1 MISCPEALGQHV
13 QHRCNDERIAAQ
25 IGCRRQNID
34 GDIPLIEIAVIIFDL
49 VHVIHALLDRAGDLH
64 AVHGIKVQN
73 HGDLCVHMRLRQI
86 RFDCLELFCKTLQFA
101 ARAGIYM
108 AAMVNHGAVEF
119 FKAAAVFTDLEEQR
133 GICTVAESL
142 ERDQL
147 DLARALD
154 RNRLCPACLTRG
166 HLHEHEVLARCV
178 QSAADV
184 VAHGALGRMLVG
196 SRIAVVGNYAGSGAD
211 AAVIQRAELEIVR
224 HERVRDIFVD
234 CVAFNFIAFTQGFG
248 EKAQILNRFRR
259 AEMAVEAV
267 DAVHIGREF
276 RCGLGRVD
284 LLPVGIGVTPEG
296 SRPLLIEIVQRA
308 EFLPQVP
315 AIGLCAVVA
324 VADDANLI
332 CHVPELDVLIVL
344 IVLGQMLDRGFDLA
358 AVIRAVGAV
367 DLAATGC
374 VMQIIDVR
382 HHDLGVFF
390 AHPVGNS
397 RCSCKCP

>member
-1 MISCPEALGQHV
+1 M
-13 QHRCNDERIAAQ
+13 
-25 IGCRRQNID
+25 
-34 GDIPLIEIAVIIFDL
+34 
-49 VHVIHALLDRAGDLH
+49 
-64 AVHGIKVQN
+64 
-73 HGDLCVHMRLRQI
+73 
-86 RFDCLELFCKTLQFA
+86 
-101 ARAGIYM
+101 
-108 AAMVNHGAVEF
+108 
-119 FKAAAVFTDLEEQR
+119 
-133 GICTVAESL
+133 
-142 ERDQL
+142 
-147 DLARALD
+147 
-154 RNRLCPACLTRG
+154 
-166 HLHEHEVLARCV
+166 

-397 RCSCKCP
+397 RCSCAHNDPDASVCQQIDNFIKFAVIKYAFGWLVHDPAMYVDCHRIDAELLHEADVLLPRCLIPLLRAVIAAEGNAAKLFNNHVYFLLF